1 MRAQV
6 PQLEARLARAGHGDV
21 ARRPAT
27 DLAYWSEGSIA
38 GRGALA
44 RWHGGTWWHIRC
56 RDHVRGGLGGGRR
69 HYYLGPRPG
78 RKCSCSLVLV
88 DMTDPYAAVCL
99 QQFSKMF
106 SSCKFLTKVFARER
120 ERYHGIMNSTSCRKS
135 YCILDLL
142 RERGGTPWSGKDAE

>member
-56 RDHVRGGLGGGRR
+56 RDHVRGVTREDCVELCKNSALEAPVR
-69 HYYLGPRPG
+69 
-78 RKCSCSLVLV
+78 
-88 DMTDPYAAVCL
+88 AAAIEIT
-99 QQFSKMF
+99 F
-106 SSCKFLTKVFARER
+106 VF
-120 ERYHGIMNSTSCRKS
+120 K
-135 YCILDLL
+135 LDLGRNL
-142 RERGGTPWSGKDAE
+142 AM